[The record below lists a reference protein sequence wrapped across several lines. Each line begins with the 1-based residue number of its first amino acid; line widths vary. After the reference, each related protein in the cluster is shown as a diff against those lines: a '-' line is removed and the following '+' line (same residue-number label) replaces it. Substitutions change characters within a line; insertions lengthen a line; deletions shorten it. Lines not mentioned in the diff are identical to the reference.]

1 MKRYYHNMEK
11 PSKNEI
17 RELLDRIARINSSQ
31 SWSGDINP
39 TQHAAL
45 SYLARAN
52 RFSRAPSQVAEYL
65 SATRGTVSQT
75 LKALARKGLIVEQK
89 SQSDKRSISYEIT
102 RPGLA
107 TLNANANRHSQA
119 DLLSKHD
126 MDSLQASLRKLVKR
140 MLKGRGGRSFG
151 VCLSCRHHQTKKPK
165 AYCSLLNV
173 ALKAEE
179 THHICHEHEAAS

>member
-1 MKRYYHNMEK
+1 MNRYYHHMKKHNQ
-11 PSKNEI
+11 NEV
-17 RELLDRIARINSSQ
+17 RELLDRIARINAAQ
-31 SWSGDINP
+31 SWNGDINP

-75 LKALARKGLIVEQK
+75 LKALARKGLVAEQK
-89 SQSDKRSISYEIT
+89 SQADKRSISYKIT
-102 RPGLA
+102 RPGLT

-126 MDSLQASLRKLVKR
+126 ADGLQASLRQLVKR
-140 MLKGRGGRSFG
+140 MLKARGGRSFG
-151 VCLSCRHHQTKKPK
+151 VCLSCRHHQKKK
-165 AYCSLLNV
+165 TGAYCLLLKM
-173 ALKAEE
+173 ALGTEE
-179 THHICHEHEAAS
+179 TQHICHEHETAC